1 MLLGRLLA
9 YCAHP
14 ALAWRRVSKRDRAL
28 IVAAY
33 AGSGYVATLITLLV
47 L

>member
-1 MLLGRLLA
+1 MVVGRLLA

-14 ALAWRRVSKRDRAL
+14 ALAWRRVSTSDRAL

-33 AGSGYVATLITLLV
+33 AAAGYALV
-47 L
+47 LTALLAV

>member
-1 MLLGRLLA
+1 MVLGRLLA

-28 IVAAY
+28 IVATY
-33 AGSGYVATLITLLV
+33 AGSGYVATLAALLI